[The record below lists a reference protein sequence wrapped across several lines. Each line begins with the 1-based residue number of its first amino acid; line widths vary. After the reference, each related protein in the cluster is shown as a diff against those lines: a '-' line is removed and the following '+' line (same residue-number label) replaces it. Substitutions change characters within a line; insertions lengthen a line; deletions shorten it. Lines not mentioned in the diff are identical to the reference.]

1 MMGETAFT
9 VMIAVFWIAE
19 LAFGSLVIYW
29 FVTQGFDD
37 DSATVSSVTPL
48 EDQTYTMQ
56 SLGIWIAFFVVLI
69 VGILLAS

>member
-1 MMGETAFT
+1 MSETAFT

-19 LAFGSLVIYW
+19 LAFGSLVVYW

-37 DSATVSSVTPL
+37 DSGTVSSVTPL
-48 EDQTYTMQ
+48 EDRQYTLR
-56 SLGIWIAFFVVLI
+56 SLGMWIAFFAVLL

>member
-9 VMIAVFWIAE
+9 VMIVIFWLAE
-19 LAFGSLVIYW
+19 VAFGSLVIYW

-37 DSATVSSVTPL
+37 GSATVSRVTPL
-48 EDQTYTMQ
+48 EDRAFTMR
-56 SLGIWIAFFVVLI
+56 SLGIWVAFFVVLI